1 MVKRKISPS
10 LFKRQDV
17 ASWNFIIFLTLA
29 FILLVVVVTA
39 MNKVGIDLRTRASNA
54 CPAIVDAKGQ
64 PVDEKGQLMRLES
77 CPGGKL
83 VAKRDANGSG
93 CIKFTCELPMKK

>member
-1 MVKRKISPS
+1 MAKRRVSPS
-10 LFKRQDV
+10 VFKKQDV

-29 FILLVVVVTA
+29 FILLVVVVSA
-39 MNKVGIDLRTRASNA
+39 MNKVSVDLRTRATNS

-64 PVDEKGQLMRLES
+64 PIDEKGQPMRLES

-83 VAKRDANGSG
+83 VAKRDANSSG
-93 CIKFTCELPMKK
+93 CIKFTCEMPIKK